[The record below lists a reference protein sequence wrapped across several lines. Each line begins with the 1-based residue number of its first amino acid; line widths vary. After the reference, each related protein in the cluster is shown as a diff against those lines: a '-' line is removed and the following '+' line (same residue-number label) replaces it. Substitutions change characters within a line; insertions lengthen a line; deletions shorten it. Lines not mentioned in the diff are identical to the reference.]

1 MDYLTIHEAA
11 RTLNMNV
18 QEVYGLIRKEKL
30 KAKKVGNY
38 TFVAKT
44 EIERLNGAHQSKKAK
59 DDDNKTS

>member
-11 RTLNMNV
+11 RTLNMSV
-18 QEVYGLIRKEKL
+18 QEVYGLIRKGRL

-44 EIERLNGAHQSKKAK
+44 EIERLQSSAHQHKKEKK
-59 DDDNKTS
+59 DER